1 MFGIAQCAARL
12 AGNLS
17 TTLQHLVR
25 GPVSIWL
32 VAMTVF
38 LFVVVRWAPKFP
50 DARPTPG
57 RIREVDAAYVV
68 TIDDITVRPA

>member
-1 MFGIAQCAARL
+1 
-12 AGNLS
+12 
-17 TTLQHLVR
+17 
-25 GPVSIWL
+25 
-32 VAMTVF
+32 MTVF

-50 DARPTPG
+50 EARPTPA